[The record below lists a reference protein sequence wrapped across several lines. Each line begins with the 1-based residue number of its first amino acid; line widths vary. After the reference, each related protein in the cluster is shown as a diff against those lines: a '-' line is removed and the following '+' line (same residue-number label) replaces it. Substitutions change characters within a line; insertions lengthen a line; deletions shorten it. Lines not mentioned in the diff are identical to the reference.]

1 MLWDIHACKT
11 WFFFLEVIFSQSQHP
26 TWSVLPVISASFH
39 CLRLVLGLLWFF
51 LGLWLSV
58 FWTWNALPN
67 VLLFYT
73 ELCSLLRG
81 FVLSFS
87 LVIFGLITHE
97 WVWKKINLYSTF
109 GSSANYVQSIM
120 IILGAGWA
128 QGAHWWCHS
137 SRLGIQEGRGE
148 GGGLGQS
155 LASDERLPLA
165 LM

>member
-1 MLWDIHACKT
+1 MWMLQTSPLYKHWGVLIANFYQLSCYTLFSLHVFFSFQCFGIFMPVKLD
-11 WFFFLEVIFSQSQHP
+11 FFFLEVIFSQSQHP
-26 TWSVLPVISASFH
+26 SWSVLPVISASFH

-87 LVIFGLITHE
+87 LVIFGLITHG

-109 GSSANYVQSIM
+109 GSISK
-120 IILGAGWA
+120 
-128 QGAHWWCHS
+128 
-137 SRLGIQEGRGE
+137 
-148 GGGLGQS
+148 
-155 LASDERLPLA
+155 A
-165 LM
+165 LKK